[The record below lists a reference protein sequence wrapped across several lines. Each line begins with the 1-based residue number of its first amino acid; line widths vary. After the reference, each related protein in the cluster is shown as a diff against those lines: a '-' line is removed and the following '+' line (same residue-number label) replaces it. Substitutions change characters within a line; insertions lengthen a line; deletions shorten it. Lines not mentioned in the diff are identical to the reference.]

1 MGVHN
6 ISKYVEYHRQ
16 KLRNEQEAAASKA
29 AQSRRQA
36 STSTRRT
43 VTKLTR
49 MDDYKSQVAQSSGV
63 TVIDFF
69 ATWCGPCKVI
79 APVIAKWSEEDDEL
93 KDSVKFFKI
102 DVDEAPEIAQEFG
115 IRAMPTFAILKDGE
129 KVDEV
134 VGANPNELRKRILAV
149 VS

>member
-1 MGVHN
+1 
-6 ISKYVEYHRQ
+6 
-16 KLRNEQEAAASKA
+16 
-29 AQSRRQA
+29 
-36 STSTRRT
+36 
-43 VTKLTR
+43 